1 MKSIKPSQIKEAIKQ
16 EAIRMSKKKAIYE
29 QAKALNAEV
38 KQLNESPFQGL
49 GPGFVNSESPSN
61 VIGVMTN
68 KANLESGEGLNQVGS
83 FQDLYDLDNEMKDSD
98 CNTEEE
104 ELSEIEKTIND
115 LRAQLDNL
123 EAQSKIN

>member
-1 MKSIKPSQIKEAIKQ
+1 MKSIKPSQIKEAIKL

-29 QAKALNAEV
+29 QAKKLNAEA

-68 KANLESGEGLNQVGS
+68 KPQLEDGDDLNKVGS
-83 FQDLYDLDNEMKDSD
+83 FQDLYNLDTEMQDSE
-98 CNTEEE
+98 CNTEEKE
-104 ELSEIEKTIND
+104 VSEIEKTIND
-115 LRAQLDNL
+115 LRSKLDAL
-123 EAQSKIN
+123 EAKAK